1 MAATERRKDWEAALF
16 FQASGWPVSVFDREE
31 VSSPGAEGRSL
42 LWSLWRRRKATARG
56 EEVFLSQ
63 PAKK

>member
-1 MAATERRKDWEAALF
+1 MERLGTVPLF